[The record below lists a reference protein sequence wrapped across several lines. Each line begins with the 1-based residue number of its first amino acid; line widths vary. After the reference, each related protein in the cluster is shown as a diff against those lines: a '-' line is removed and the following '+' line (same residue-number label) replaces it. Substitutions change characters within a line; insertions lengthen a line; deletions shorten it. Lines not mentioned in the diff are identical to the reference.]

1 MDGNNEEC
9 DCISTYHKILD
20 ADAISKATY
29 LTALATQLGVPIEHV
44 VEYYQDSLNKD
55 VQYIL
60 RGMGK
65 KKEESNESEANQP

>member
-1 MDGNNEEC
+1 MDGNNGEF
-9 DCISTYHKILD
+9 DYILTYHKILD
-20 ADAISKATY
+20 ADAISTATY

-44 VEYYQDSLNKD
+44 VEYYQESLNKD

-65 KKEESNESEANQP
+65 AKEATDENEAN